1 MLIFF
6 NKTINTQQKSDFS
19 YSYHIREKKYR
30 AHHNEAPFYVS
41 TLLIKFSLQALD
53 DTVFFK
59 LCSHLFLHLASLF
72 ACYSCKVLG
81 IVSIDDGTA

>member
-19 YSYHIREKKYR
+19 DSYHIREKKYR

-41 TLLIKFSLQALD
+41 TLLIKDFFTSLR
-53 DTVFFK
+53 
-59 LCSHLFLHLASLF
+59 
-72 ACYSCKVLG
+72 
-81 IVSIDDGTA
+81 

>member
-19 YSYHIREKKYR
+19 DSYHIREKKYR

-41 TLLIKFSLQALD
+41 TLLIK
-53 DTVFFK
+53 VFFT
-59 LCSHLFLHLASLF
+59 SLR
-72 ACYSCKVLG
+72 
-81 IVSIDDGTA
+81 